1 MEGKPYVALLSHLKY
16 NAIKWHSKGLAFEG
30 NKKGYERILRGKRKK
45 QLMFL
50 LWLLEGIIVGF
61 GAILPGISGGTLCVA
76 FSMYRPIIDTLAHV
90 RSGIRKHGV
99 MLLTFFAG
107 VLVGFVAL
115 SGLAAWLLE
124 RDTALVT
131 CVFIGFILGT
141 FPELW
146 QDAGTQGR
154 TGRGIFAM
162 VLGFAVMAALLG
174 VLKTTAAI
182 TVSPG
187 VAGFLLC
194 GVLWGLSF
202 IVPGLS
208 SSSLLLFFGLYQPML
223 AGIASFNP
231 AVLLPLGIG
240 MSLCVLL
247 LSRIVER
254 TYQKHFSIVSH
265 GILGIVAATALMIL
279 PSWSGSVQVL
289 LVNLCAILF
298 GCALSYGFSR
308 LCRNL
313 KKQYKDG

>member
-1 MEGKPYVALLSHLKY
+1 MEENWY
-16 NAIKWHSKGLAFEG
+16 FEG
-30 NKKGYERILRGKRKK
+30 PSFECRREGSEHVLRDMRKN
-45 QLMFL
+45 QLKFL
-50 LWLLEGIIVGF
+50 LWFLEGVVVGF
-61 GAILPGISGGTLCVA
+61 GAILPGVSGGTLCVV
-76 FSMYRPIIDTLAHV
+76 FGMYRPIIDTLAHL
-90 RSGIRKHGV
+90 RSGIRRYGW

-107 VLVGFVAL
+107 VLIGFVAL

-124 RDTALVT
+124 RNTALIT

-154 TGRGIFAM
+154 TKRGVSAM
-162 VLGFAVMAALLG
+162 ILGFIVMVVLLG
-174 VLKTTAAI
+174 VLKTTSSI
-182 TVSPG
+182 SVLPG
-187 VAGFLLC
+187 TAGFLLC

-223 AGIASFNP
+223 AGIASFDL
-231 AVLLPLGIG
+231 AVLFPLGIG
-240 MSLCVLL
+240 MALCVLL

-279 PSWSGSVQVL
+279 PKWDGSIQMLITNL
-289 LVNLCAILF
+289 LALVF

-308 LCRNL
+308 LCRNVH
-313 KKQYKDG
+313 KSI

>member
-1 MEGKPYVALLSHLKY
+1 MQGV
-16 NAIKWHSKGLAFEG
+16 
-30 NKKGYERILRGKRKK
+30 RKK
-45 QLMFL
+45 LLMFL
-50 LWLLEGIIVGF
+50 LWLLEGVVVGF
-61 GAILPGISGGTLCVA
+61 GAILPGVSGGTLCVA
-76 FSMYRPIIDTLAHV
+76 FGMYRPIIDTLAHV
-90 RSGIRKHGV
+90 RSGIRRHGL
-99 MLLTFFAG
+99 MLLTFFVG

-131 CVFIGFILGT
+131 CMFIGFIFGT

-162 VLGFAVMAALLG
+162 ILGFAAMAVLLG
-174 VLKTTAAI
+174 VLKTTASIA
-182 TVSPG
+182 VSPG
-187 VAGFLLC
+187 MAGFLLC
-194 GVLWGLSF
+194 GILWGLSF

-223 AGIASFNP
+223 AGIASFDI
-231 AVLLPLGIG
+231 AVLLPLGVG
-240 MSLCVLL
+240 MALCVLL
-247 LSRIVER
+247 LSRIIER

-279 PSWSGSVQVL
+279 PKWDGSARMLIINL
-289 LVNLCAILF
+289 LAILS

-308 LCRNL
+308 LCRNVH
-313 KKQYKDG
+313 KTI

>member
-1 MEGKPYVALLSHLKY
+1 MRDV
-16 NAIKWHSKGLAFEG
+16 
-30 NKKGYERILRGKRKK
+30 RKK

-50 LWLLEGIIVGF
+50 LWLLEGIVVGF
-61 GAILPGISGGTLCVA
+61 GAILPGVSGGTLCVA
-76 FSMYRPIIDTLAHV
+76 FGMYRPIIDTLAHV
-90 RSGIRKHGV
+90 RSGIRKHGL

-115 SGLAAWLLE
+115 SGLAAWLLAK
-124 RDTALVT
+124 DTALVT
-131 CVFIGFILGT
+131 CVFIGFIIGT

-162 VLGFAVMAALLG
+162 VLGFAAMAVLLG
-174 VLKTTAAI
+174 ALKTTVAI
-182 TVSPG
+182 TVAPG
-187 VAGFLLC
+187 MAGFLLC

-223 AGIASFNP
+223 AGIAAFDLT
-231 AVLLPLGIG
+231 VLLPLGAG
-240 MSLCVLL
+240 MALCVLL
-247 LSRIVER
+247 LSRIIER

-279 PSWSGSVQVL
+279 PKWDGSVQMLMINL
-289 LVNLCAILF
+289 LAILF
-298 GCALSYGFSR
+298 GCVLSYGFSR
-308 LCRNL
+308 LCRNV
-313 KKQYKDG
+313 KDQHTDV

>member
-1 MEGKPYVALLSHLKY
+1 MRDV
-16 NAIKWHSKGLAFEG
+16 
-30 NKKGYERILRGKRKK
+30 RKK

-50 LWLLEGIIVGF
+50 LWLLEGIVVGF
-61 GAILPGISGGTLCVA
+61 GAILPGVSGGTLCVA
-76 FSMYRPIIDTLAHV
+76 FGMYRPIIDTLAHV
-90 RSGIRKHGV
+90 RSGIRKHGL

-115 SGLAAWLLE
+115 SGLAAWLLAK
-124 RDTALVT
+124 DTALVT
-131 CVFIGFILGT
+131 CVFIGFIIGT

-162 VLGFAVMAALLG
+162 VLGFAAMAVLLRA
-174 VLKTTAAI
+174 LKTTVAI
-182 TVSPG
+182 TVAPG
-187 VAGFLLC
+187 MAGFLLC

-223 AGIASFNP
+223 AGIAAFDLT
-231 AVLLPLGIG
+231 VLLPLGVG
-240 MSLCVLL
+240 MALCVLL
-247 LSRIVER
+247 LSRIIER

-279 PSWSGSVQVL
+279 PKWDGSVQMLMINL
-289 LVNLCAILF
+289 LAILF
-298 GCALSYGFSR
+298 GCVLSYGFSR
-308 LCRNL
+308 LCRNV
-313 KKQYKDG
+313 KDQHTDV

>member
-1 MEGKPYVALLSHLKY
+1 
-16 NAIKWHSKGLAFEG
+16 
-30 NKKGYERILRGKRKK
+30 
-45 QLMFL
+45 MFL
-50 LWLLEGIIVGF
+50 LWLLEGIVVGF
-61 GAILPGISGGTLCVA
+61 GAILPGVSGGTLCVA
-76 FSMYRPIIDTLAHV
+76 FGMYRPIIDTLAHV
-90 RSGIRKHGV
+90 RSGIRKHGL
-99 MLLTFFAG
+99 MLLTFFTG

-131 CVFIGFILGT
+131 CVFIGFIFGT

-154 TGRGIFAM
+154 TKRGVFAM
-162 VLGFAVMAALLG
+162 ILGFVVMAVLLG
-174 VLKTTAAI
+174 LLKTTVAI

-187 VAGFLLC
+187 LAGFLLC

-202 IVPGLS
+202 IIPGLS

-223 AGIASFNP
+223 AGIATFNL
-231 AVLLPLGIG
+231 AVILPLGVG
-240 MSLCVLL
+240 MALCVLL
-247 LSRIVER
+247 LSRIIER

-279 PSWSGSVQVL
+279 PKWDGSAQMLIINL
-289 LVNLCAILF
+289 LAILS

-308 LCRNL
+308 LCR
-313 KKQYKDG
+313 KVKDQHTDI

>member
-1 MEGKPYVALLSHLKY
+1 MVPGGTGFRRTREGS
-16 NAIKWHSKGLAFEG
+16 
-30 NKKGYERILRGKRKK
+30 ERVLRDGRKK

-50 LWLLEGIIVGF
+50 LWLLEGIVVGF
-61 GAILPGISGGTLCVA
+61 GAILPGVSGGTLCVA
-76 FSMYRPIIDTLAHV
+76 FGMYRPIIDTLAHV
-90 RSGIRKHGV
+90 RSGIRKHGL

-115 SGLAAWLLE
+115 SGLAAWLLA
-124 RDTALVT
+124 RDTAVVT
-131 CVFIGFILGT
+131 CAFIGFILGT

-162 VLGFAVMAALLG
+162 VLGFAAMAVLLG
-174 VLKTTAAI
+174 ALKTTVAF

-187 VAGFLLC
+187 MAGFLLC

-223 AGIASFNP
+223 AGIASFDL
-231 AVLLPLGIG
+231 AVLLPLGVG
-240 MSLCVLL
+240 MALCVLL
-247 LSRIVER
+247 LPRIIER

-279 PSWSGSVQVL
+279 PQWDGSARTLIINL
-289 LVNLCAILF
+289 LAILF

-308 LCRNL
+308 LCR
-313 KKQYKDG
+313 KVKDQHTDI

>member
-1 MEGKPYVALLSHLKY
+1 MASGEQTSGKRREGFEYV
-16 NAIKWHSKGLAFEG
+16 
-30 NKKGYERILRGKRKK
+30 LRNVRKK

-50 LWLLEGIIVGF
+50 LWLLEGIVVGF
-61 GAILPGISGGTLCVA
+61 GAILPGVSGGTLCVA
-76 FSMYRPIIDTLAHV
+76 FGMYRPIIDTLAHV
-90 RSGIRKHGV
+90 RSGIRKHGL
-99 MLLTFFAG
+99 MLLTFFTG

-131 CVFIGFILGT
+131 CVFIGFIFGT

-154 TGRGIFAM
+154 TRRGVFAM
-162 VLGFAVMAALLG
+162 ILGFVVMAILLG
-174 VLKTTAAI
+174 VLKTTVAI

-187 VAGFLLC
+187 LAGFLLC

-202 IVPGLS
+202 IIPGLS
-208 SSSLLLFFGLYQPML
+208 SSTLLLFFGLYQPML
-223 AGIASFNP
+223 AGIATFNL
-231 AVLLPLGIG
+231 AVILPLGVG
-240 MSLCVLL
+240 MALCVLL
-247 LSRIVER
+247 LSRIIER

-279 PSWSGSVQVL
+279 PKWDGSAQMLIINL
-289 LVNLCAILF
+289 LAILS

-308 LCRNL
+308 LCR
-313 KKQYKDG
+313 KVKDQHTDI

>member
-1 MEGKPYVALLSHLKY
+1 V
-16 NAIKWHSKGLAFEG
+16 
-30 NKKGYERILRGKRKK
+30 RDKRKK

-50 LWLLEGIIVGF
+50 LWLLEGIVVGF

-76 FSMYRPIIDTLAHV
+76 FGMYRPIIDTLAHI
-90 RSGIRKHGV
+90 RSGIRKHGL
-99 MLLTFFAG
+99 MLLTFFVG

-115 SGLAAWLLE
+115 SGLAAWMLE

-131 CVFIGFILGT
+131 CVFIGFIFGT

-154 TGRGIFAM
+154 TKRGIFAM
-162 VLGFAVMAALLG
+162 VLGFAVMAVLLG
-174 VLKTTAAI
+174 ILKTTVAI

-187 VAGFLLC
+187 TAGFLLC

-223 AGIASFNP
+223 AGIAAFDF

-240 MSLCVLL
+240 MALCVLL
-247 LSRIVER
+247 LSRMVER

-279 PSWSGSVQVL
+279 PKWNGSVQTL
-289 LVNLCAILF
+289 LTNLCAILF

-313 KKQYKDG
+313 KNQYKDV